1 MTWGGLLKRLVQL
14 VVTVLAVTLFSAFLL
29 ELLPGDPVE
38 VLVPFGSDEQREAVR
53 ADLELDRPFIARY
66 GSWLGGFVTGDLGNY
81 YTVSSSRPVSER
93 LGQAFPKSAQLV
105 IYSQILALIIAIPV
119 GVFAAARKSSFFD
132 RMSSATAFAMLAIPN
147 FALALVLQYYL
158 GVRWQIF
165 PTSGYTPITENPSE
179 HFQQMVLPCITL
191 AVGQIAVYMRLL
203 RSDMIATLQQDFIL
217 LAKAKG
223 MRSRRILFRHA
234 LRPSS
239 LTLLTVAGLNV
250 GTLIG
255 GALIVEVLF
264 QIPGIGFMMQEAI
277 GQRQIVAFQSLVAIV
292 AIIYV
297 VVNFLVDLL
306 YTAVDPRIRSEGS
319 RS

>member
-1 MTWGGLLKRLVQL
+1 MKWK
-14 VVTVLAVTLFSAFLL
+14 
-29 ELLPGDPVE
+29 
-38 VLVPFGSDEQREAVR
+38 
-53 ADLELDRPFIARY
+53 
-66 GSWLGGFVTGDLGNY
+66 
-81 YTVSSSRPVSER
+81 
-93 LGQAFPKSAQLV
+93 
-105 IYSQILALIIAIPV
+105 
-119 GVFAAARKSSFFD
+119 
-132 RMSSATAFAMLAIPN
+132 
-147 FALALVLQYYL
+147 
-158 GVRWQIF
+158 IF

-191 AVGQIAVYMRLL
+191 AVGQIAIYMRLL

-223 MRSRRILFRHA
+223 MRPKRILFRHA

-297 VVNFLVDLL
+297 LVNFGVDLL
-306 YTAVDPRIRSEGS
+306 YTVLDPRIRQRGVGIMTDHPGMHEHSEAETPGLGLAPS
-319 RS
+319 MMAERRGRRRRHR